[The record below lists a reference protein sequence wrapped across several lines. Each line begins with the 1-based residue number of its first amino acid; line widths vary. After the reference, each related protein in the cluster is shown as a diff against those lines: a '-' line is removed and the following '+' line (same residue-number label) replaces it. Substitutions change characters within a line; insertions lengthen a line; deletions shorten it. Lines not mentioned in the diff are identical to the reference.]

1 MPIGRWPCLSI
12 AALLAQSLLVT
23 APALGSQAD
32 DVARAPVGGKADPD
46 IVVTA
51 QKHAQKRSG
60 WKRAETDHVVIFSDG
75 SEPELVRIAGNV
87 ERLHALMTRLYGA
100 AGQQDGAPKLEITLF
115 GSRGDLDELGL
126 RNIRAHEG
134 PYARSFADQRYY
146 DPRPD
151 GAVLAIARSDQLV
164 DLNTSLAHDRFCED
178 LAAQG
183 TDCIGKREPYL
194 PPVVRPWESVVY
206 SAVAQHFILSNVP
219 APYPRWY
226 LDGIGALFST
236 IEVRKDGSLD
246 YAKPPEL
253 SRQVFRSYGDVNARD
268 VLTGGY
274 LDARSRRMTWTP
286 YHAWLITHFFV
297 FSNPKPVVRAQFAQ
311 YMTAIAQGASL
322 AEAARVFKD
331 PGRLNRDIMGYAS
344 RAKAYATAAP
354 SVVQGAPLVTM
365 LSPVKVTAVK
375 AKLRLG
381 NLPSPDASGSL
392 PEIGDSRSAALTWIS
407 AVRAEA
413 SKSPFNVGA
422 MLVATEAECRA
433 ALARECRDDA
443 ERILA
448 QDPGNV
454 RALAWKGIAQTGE
467 ALAGPAADR
476 ESALVAARETIGRA
490 LQSDPRDPVTAIA
503 NFQSYARAGAKVPD
517 SALAILAKVAAAV
530 PGAPTP
536 RVLLGSELVR
546 QGKSDLARKLL
557 GPVLYGPYDS
567 PEKKAAQAMLSAS
580 ASTVGMST
588 RAGG

>member
-1 MPIGRWPCLSI
+1 
-12 AALLAQSLLVT
+12 
-23 APALGSQAD
+23 
-32 DVARAPVGGKADPD
+32 
-46 IVVTA
+46 
-51 QKHAQKRSG
+51 
-60 WKRAETDHVVIFSDG
+60 
-75 SEPELVRIAGNV
+75 
-87 ERLHALMTRLYGA
+87 MTRLYGA

-115 GSRGDLDELGL
+115 GSRGDLEELGL
-126 RNIRAHEG
+126 RNIRAEEG
-134 PYARSFADQRYY
+134 PFARSFSNQRYY
-146 DPRPD
+146 DPRAD

-194 PPVVRPWESVVY
+194 PPVVRSWESIVY
-206 SAVAQHFILSNVP
+206 SAFAQHFILSNVP

-274 LDARSRRMTWTP
+274 FDWRSRRMTWTP

-297 FSNPKPVVRAQFAQ
+297 FSNPKPALQAQFAQ
-311 YMTAIAQGASL
+311 YMAAIRQGAPL

-331 PGRLNRDIMGYAS
+331 PGRLNREIMGYAS
-344 RAKAYATAAP
+344 RAKAYATSAP
-354 SVVQGAPLVTM
+354 SVVQGTPLVAV
-365 LSPVKVTAVK
+365 LSPVQVTTLK

-381 NLPSPDASGSL
+381 NLPPPDASGSL
-392 PEIGDSRSAALTWIS
+392 PEADHSRSASLAWIS
-407 AVRAEA
+407 TVRAEA
-413 SKSPFNVGA
+413 TQAPFDVGA

-433 ALARECRDDA
+433 ALSEECRRDA
-443 ERILA
+443 NRVLA
-448 QDPGNV
+448 QEPGNV
-454 RALAWKGIAQTGE
+454 RALAWKGIAQTDE
-467 ALAGPAADR
+467 ALTGPADDR
-476 ESALVAARETIGRA
+476 DSALAAARETIALA
-490 LQSDPRDPVTAIA
+490 LQSDPRNPVAAIA

-517 SALAILAKVAAAV
+517 AAVAILAKLAAAV

-536 RVLLGSELVR
+536 RMLLGSELIR
-546 QGKSDLARKLL
+546 QGKPDLARKLL

-567 PEKKAAQAMLSAS
+567 PEKKAAQVLLS
-580 ASTVGMST
+580 ASTVGTSA
-588 RAGG
+588 RAGELGG